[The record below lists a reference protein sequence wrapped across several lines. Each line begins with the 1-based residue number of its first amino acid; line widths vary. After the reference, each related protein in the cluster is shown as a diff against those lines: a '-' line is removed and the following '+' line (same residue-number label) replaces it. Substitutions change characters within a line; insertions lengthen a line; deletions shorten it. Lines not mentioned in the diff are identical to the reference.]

1 MNAWLGRMGFVAVT
15 ALLTWSLAPSLATL
29 HGQSAYSQ
37 QGGGPGA
44 TESHLQVVST
54 MLPTGV
60 QQLSVLDSQVRS
72 LAVYHIE
79 PQSGKIQLKSV
90 RNLMLDLQMEH
101 FNGQAPLPSELRQ
114 VQP

>member
-1 MNAWLGRMGFVAVT
+1 MNAWLGRMGFVFAT
-15 ALLTWSLAPSLATL
+15 ALLTWSLAPSLATQ

-37 QGGGPGA
+37 QAGGLGA
-44 TESHLQVVST
+44 AEGQLQMQST

-60 QQLSVLDSQVRS
+60 QQLTVLDTRARS
-72 LAVYHIE
+72 LAIYHIE
-79 PQSGKIQLKSV
+79 PQSGKIQLRSV
-90 RNLMLDLQMEH
+90 RNLVLDLQMEH